1 MQQRSRQ
8 QKLRHSTSLKDHK
21 LKMKQATMQHK
32 VLLPA
37 SRSVALMVALV
48 TTAVTSGIVSFARPN
63 VMSRSV
69 KTTTVLNISSILV
82 AAVMRKKKTMSS
94 AHLEAGTQTQHLT
107 LAAMTVMMT
116 RRKKRRTELEISSSS
131 IHNNFTS
138 KQLLC

>member
-8 QKLRHSTSLKDHK
+8 QKPRHSTSLKGHK
-21 LKMKQATMQHK
+21 LTMKQAMMQHK
-32 VLLPA
+32 MLLPA

-48 TTAVTSGIVSFARPN
+48 TAVAASGIVSFARPN
-63 VMSRSV
+63 VMSRSI
-69 KTTTVLNISSILV
+69 KTTAVLNISSILV
-82 AAVMRKKKTMSS
+82 AAVLRKKKTMSS
-94 AHLEAGTQTQHLT
+94 AHLEFGTQTQHLT

-116 RRKKRRTELEISSSS
+116 RRKKRRTALEVSNNS